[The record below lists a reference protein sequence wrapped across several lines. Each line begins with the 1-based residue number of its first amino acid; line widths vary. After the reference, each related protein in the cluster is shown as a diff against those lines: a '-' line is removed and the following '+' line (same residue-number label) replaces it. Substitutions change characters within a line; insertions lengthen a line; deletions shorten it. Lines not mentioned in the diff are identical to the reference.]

1 MRTPRLLTPIMREP
15 HAANAPRRRRF
26 GIDEVLVDHLQAVPG
41 SVVADLGCGSGHTL
55 ATAADRTQSV
65 ELVGLDRDAE
75 ALEAAAALLAGAG
88 ASVRLL
94 RADLADPLP
103 LPSASISHVLCHNVL
118 EQLADPPG
126 LIAEAARILAAGG
139 RSVWSHPD
147 YDSVVISGADAKLTR
162 QIVRAFADYADATM
176 DHADPRMGRKL
187 PGLIAQSALRTVH
200 VTTNV
205 LLSTTLSGPA
215 RFRVQSTVAAL
226 RGAAQ
231 AAHVD
236 LSVEQLDAWLESLE
250 KADREDRFLYSH
262 VTYIVVAER
271 P

>member
-1 MRTPRLLTPIMREP
+1 MSER

-26 GIDEVLVDHLQAVPG
+26 GIDEVLVDHLQASPG
-41 SVVADLGCGSGHTL
+41 GVVADLGCGSGHTL
-55 ATAADRTQSV
+55 ATAVDRTPDV
-65 ELVGLDRDAE
+65 GLVGLDRDEE
-75 ALEAAAALLAGAG
+75 ALEEASALLAGVG
-88 ASVRLL
+88 RSVRLL
-94 RADLADPLP
+94 RANLADPLP
-103 LPSASISHVLCHNVL
+103 LPSASITRVLCHNVL
-118 EQLADPPG
+118 EQLADPSG
-126 LIAEAARILAAGG
+126 LISEACRILSAGG

-147 YDSVVISGADAKLTR
+147 YDSVVISGAEEKLTR

-226 RGAAQ
+226 RCAAQ
-231 AAHVD
+231 AGQAD
-236 LSVEQLDAWLESLE
+236 LSVEQLDGWMESLE
-250 KADREDRFLYSH
+250 EADRDHRFLYSH
-262 VTYIVVAER
+262 VTYIVVAEK